1 MGRETEKML
10 HQLQK
15 FIDAH
20 VSELEDEQDVDD
32 LVELFM
38 EEYNK
43 GMRLGK
49 VVTVPETSEDYLD
62 LAENACSKKKKK
74 E

>member
-20 VSELEDEQDVDD
+20 ESEVEDEQDVDD
-32 LVELFM
+32 LVQLFM
-38 EEYNK
+38 VEYNK

-62 LAENACSKKKKK
+62 LAENAS
-74 E
+74 